1 MMLQQPETSHGQNT
15 ITQNCISISGGA
27 PARKVGAPYIDQ
39 DRQGCRLKNISSA
52 PARAD
57 QPMKHRADSKQARVI
72 EMLMKPD
79 GTTIDDIMKA
89 TDWQQHSVR
98 GFFAGVIRKKLK
110 LTFIS
115 EAAEG
120 GRIYKV
126 IRKTASAVPTGSRP
140 DKAAA

>member
-1 MMLQQPETSHGQNT
+1 
-15 ITQNCISISGGA
+15 
-27 PARKVGAPYIDQ
+27 
-39 DRQGCRLKNISSA
+39 
-52 PARAD
+52 
-57 QPMKHRADSKQARVI
+57 VI

-110 LTFIS
+110 LTLIS

-126 IRKTASAVPTGSRP
+126 IRKTASVVPTGSRP

>member
-1 MMLQQPETSHGQNT
+1 MAKTQPRKTPSRSV
-15 ITQNCISISGGA
+15 ITPRRARSARRASTKTAKVA
-27 PARKVGAPYIDQ
+27 PVK
-39 DRQGCRLKNISSA
+39 KISSA

-57 QPMKHRADSKQARVI
+57 QPVKHRAGSKQARVI
-72 EMLMKPD
+72 EMLMKPE

-98 GFFAGVIRKKLK
+98 GFFAGIIRKKLK
-110 LTFIS
+110 LTLTS
-115 EAAEG
+115 EATEA

-126 IRKTASAVPTGSRP
+126 TASAASTGSKP

>member
-1 MMLQQPETSHGQNT
+1 MAKTQPRKTPSRSV
-15 ITQNCISISGGA
+15 ITPRRA
-27 PARKVGAPYIDQ
+27 RPARPASTKTAKVAPV
-39 DRQGCRLKNISSA
+39 RKRSSA

-57 QPMKHRADSKQARVI
+57 QPVKHRAGSKQARVI
-72 EMLMKPD
+72 EMLMKPE

-98 GFFAGVIRKKLK
+98 GFFAGIIQKKLK
-110 LTFIS
+110 LTLTS
-115 EAAEG
+115 EAAEA

-126 IRKTASAVPTGSRP
+126 TASAASTGSKP